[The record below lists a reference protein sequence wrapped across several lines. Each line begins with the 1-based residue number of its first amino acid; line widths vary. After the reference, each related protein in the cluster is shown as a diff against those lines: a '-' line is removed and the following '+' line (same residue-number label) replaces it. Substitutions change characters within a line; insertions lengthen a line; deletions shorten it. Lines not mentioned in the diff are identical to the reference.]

1 MTLFFL
7 GILTAIIITSV
18 DDYCRQIL
26 GKLYQNNPNITSKLH
41 IPLFSIF
48 LYYKLRKKGM
58 L

>member
-1 MTLFFL
+1 MTLFLL
-7 GILTAIIITSV
+7 GVLAAVIIISV

-26 GKLYQNNPNITSKLH
+26 GKLYQNNPNITAKLN